1 MSLFLNLKTVPLLIL
16 SFSLSLLF
24 FFDPSNPS
32 LSRDSAVFSF
42 FVWFVCLGISFRKK
56 KFGIHPLFLL
66 ACLLLIG
73 LSTVNGINRAPLVY
87 FPQKLNLKLLYL
99 AALCL
104 TVYLFLKNVH
114 PIFLFVHTVAFACS
128 SPLFSS
134 IKSVPLLLFVAAS
147 LFYLAPKKIRLRK
160 LHVVVSVSF
169 FVLLISSL
177 LSYKSQAA
185 LLQLCLLFSGI
196 LVFFLISSYPS
207 RFIKKGLLLIL
218 SSNLLLNTVN
228 LFSAV
233 HTIWPFDFLRPSLL
247 LTYAGFPVSSIAV
260 ISAFSA
266 LVAFY
271 TAFRYNRYS
280 WFLIPGGLISI
291 YLAYFNHSRA
301 SLLAFSLAVLCIFL
315 FRWGKKKVFF
325 RIFIP
330 VFCLIVLFSV
340 GSVFLFPQE
349 TVSQYFDPETLLIR
363 FSLWNFHFQSV
374 LQNSP
379 IFGIGLDADSLLAH
393 LPGAHSE
400 RIGYDDFYNFL
411 HSFRSY
417 PQAHN
422 LYVETFTS
430 LGILGSLFFLW
441 IALYLSLLSYRML
454 ISKSKEISDVGIF
467 ISGVLSFVAVHEFF
481 DYNLGEQHFFI
492 PVTLVL
498 SLIRIRF
505 SSPMGSLLQNGPFK
519 SVYTISLILL
529 GFLSFQLIWEQRL
542 RNLIIASVQDE
553 IELDNFLIYKEKK
566 ISGNRK
572 RFSHP
577 IEEIVDN
584 QIWIRSEENLVLAS
598 LILRKSPNHSN
609 LIESFLDR
617 CVRKNPYSSV
627 CWKEKVDV
635 LRKKDPNSDIRKE
648 LEEGKKTDPFHIIFT
663 E

>member
-42 FVWFVCLGISFRKK
+42 FVWFVCSGISFRKK

-566 ISGNRK
+566 SPETAKG
-572 RFSHP
+572 FP
-577 IEEIVDN
+577 
-584 QIWIRSEENLVLAS
+584 IRSK
-598 LILRKSPNHSN
+598 KSS
-609 LIESFLDR
+609 IIRSG
-617 CVRKNPYSSV
+617 SV
-627 CWKEKVDV
+627 
-635 LRKKDPNSDIRKE
+635 P
-648 LEEGKKTDPFHIIFT
+648 KKT
-663 E
+663 